1 MCVVEVESGLGV
13 GQLESVADGAV
24 QVDLA
29 LVDEV
34 DDGLETVVL
43 QAAAANVQLFAGDDE
58 LVVLIGGDAEPMVMT
73 RLALPAALQAV
84 RKLPWKQA
92 QSMTTVGP

>member
-1 MCVVEVESGLGV
+1 MGVVEVESGLGV
-13 GQLESVADGAV
+13 GQLESVANGAV

-58 LVVLIGGDAEPMVMT
+58 LVDLIGG
-73 RLALPAALQAV
+73 RC
-84 RKLPWKQA
+84 
-92 QSMTTVGP
+92 